1 MKSILVIGSSN
12 TDMVIR
18 VPKLPQPGET
28 VSGGNFQVFGGGK
41 GANQAIA
48 AQRAGSKVQF
58 IAAVRR
64 AELGKTAIDTF
75 AAEGIDTTGIQI
87 IDDSA
92 SGVAFIFVSEAG
104 ENCIGVAP
112 GANARLTPEALL
124 GQRHAFDEA
133 ALLLM
138 QLEIPIETVEAAI
151 AMAASRELPV
161 VLNPAPAPKQPLPE
175 QLLAGLFCITP
186 NETEA
191 EALTGI
197 SVNDEKSAMAA
208 ADILLQRG
216 VQNVLITMGSKGALL
231 CNADGTHH
239 QSAELVNV
247 VDTTGA
253 GDTFNGVFAAMIAKG
268 RALPDAVQTAVAAAT
283 ISVQSAGAID
293 SIPRLDE

>member
-28 VSGGNFQVFGGGK
+28 VSGGDFQVFGGGK
-41 GANQAIA
+41 GANQSIA
-48 AQRAGSKVQF
+48 ARRAGGKVQF
-58 IAAVRR
+58 IAAVGSDD
-64 AELGKTAIDTF
+64 LGKTAIDTF

-87 IDDSA
+87 IGDSA

-112 GANARLTPEALL
+112 GANTRLTPEALL
-124 GQRHAFDEA
+124 DQQHAFDDA

-151 AMAASRELPV
+151 AMAATRDLPV
-161 VLNPAPAPKQPLPE
+161 ILNPAPARQLSE
-175 QLLAGLFCITP
+175 QLLAGLYCITP

-208 ADILLQRG
+208 ADLLLQRG
-216 VQNVLITMGSKGALL
+216 VQNVVITMGSKGALL

-268 RALPDAVQTAVAAAT
+268 RTLPDAVQTAVAAAT

-293 SIPRLDE
+293 SIPRLGE

>member
-28 VSGGNFQVFGGGK
+28 VSGGDFQVFGGGK
-41 GANQAIA
+41 GANQSIA
-48 AQRAGSKVQF
+48 ARRAGGKVQF
-58 IAAVRR
+58 IAAVGSDD
-64 AELGKTAIDTF
+64 LGKTAIDTF

-87 IDDSA
+87 IGDSA
-92 SGVAFIFVSEAG
+92 SGVAFIFVSETG

-124 GQRHAFDEA
+124 DQQHAFDDA

-151 AMAASRELPV
+151 AMAATRDLPV
-161 VLNPAPAPKQPLPE
+161 ILNPAPARQLSE
-175 QLLAGLFCITP
+175 QLLAGLYCITP

-191 EALTGI
+191 EALTEI

-208 ADILLQRG
+208 ADSLLQRG
-216 VQNVLITMGSKGALL
+216 VQNVVITMGSKGALL

-253 GDTFNGVFAAMIAKG
+253 GDTFNGVLAAMIAKE
-268 RALPDAVQTAVAAAT
+268 RALPDAVQAAVAAAT

-293 SIPRLDE
+293 SIPRLGE